1 MIGTQIRGFHH
12 LSRVVGNT
20 PKIFIFKRDN
30 GRICMAEAVAI
41 KGDDVPSR
49 DGGESIYFF
58 NNAYGRSKPSLDRYH
73 GKEIFNTL
81 SALNDRWSGA
91 IKIYIS
97 KDVSSMNDYSSY
109 IRAMWM
115 MPDSFY
121 NDYERFCNENKK
133 RFNVVERKYV
143 NKNEPLLK
151 YIYALCNGSNNY
163 FFWAVAQYFGN
174 DVPLC
179 DIKRVIDWANNYG
192 QLAKDL
198 KKGTVTG
205 YTNSEQLKCLLNET
219 LNLRKQKRIRD
230 VINSFNTAQKKI
242 LKSRTLSNRD
252 KDTLAKFGK
261 LSPTKKT
268 NFIRKMSTIEDG
280 DEIMKQMA
288 YVVNIHFEWNKDSLI
303 DYITH
308 TENLHAEIVSSN
320 GDIVLVKVNDY
331 DAVKYLG
338 KSTNWCISK
347 NKTYWNQYTR
357 DDGLATQ
364 YIIFDFSKPEDDVLS
379 IIGFTSVFNRGITHA
394 HDFVNHNLM
403 TDRPRRN
410 NVSIKSFL
418 DKFNRANGIFSILE
432 NDKIKLCDVTSYDKT
447 PYEWNKE
454 SFIKY
459 LNECVDENNYD
470 IVHDS
475 DNKLAVIVNDQNVRY
490 FLGDNYMNNTNRDI
504 WRRQHIIFA
513 DFSLPQNDPDK
524 LIFGIVS
531 QNDETYESY
540 VNCMYNEHFDNAGCS
555 FDAKLAE
562 YDLPYDI
569 ICRTDDVVNR
579 YRNALMDIEVPIIRQ
594 LLENKDLVKA
604 IQRGE
609 GIGVSC
615 DTYYQAL
622 YTSILNYHSFELLE
636 AFYNKGFTLTELMG
650 EDNVNNLFYSI
661 YDVMYNVKQER
672 DGDMTLPTNK
682 ELSKFEQGTLDSYD
696 ETLYVGMFQALNML
710 IEHER
715 NGYMFRNFCLYL
727 SNHDE
732 KSSLIDYLVTKASGF
747 ADYKNPSDSTYYM
760 IKYAVRYQLKDALAN
775 IDKHSNPQIR
785 EWIQNI
791 ERDCGINHEYYSAI
805 YSF

>member
-30 GRICMAEAVAI
+30 GRMCMAEAVAI
-41 KGDDVPSR
+41 KGNDVPSR

-58 NNAYGRSKPSLDRYH
+58 SNTYGRSKPNLDRYR
-73 GKEIFNTL
+73 GKEIYDTL
-81 SALNDRWSGA
+81 SDMSCRWSSA
-91 IKIYIS
+91 FKIYIS
-97 KDVSSMNDYSSY
+97 KDVYAMNDYSDY
-109 IRAMWM
+109 IRAMWL
-115 MPDSFY
+115 MPDTFY
-121 NDYERFCNENKK
+121 KDYEKFCNGNKK
-133 RFNVVERKYV
+133 QFSVVERKYTH
-143 NKNEPLLK
+143 KDDPLLK
-151 YIYALCNGSNNY
+151 YIYALCNGSKNY

-174 DVPLC
+174 GTPMC
-179 DIKRVIDWANNYG
+179 NIKRIIDWANNYG
-192 QLAKDL
+192 QLVKDL

-205 YTNSEQLKCLLNET
+205 YTNPEQINYLLNET
-219 LNLRKQKRIRD
+219 LGLRKQKRIRD

-242 LKSRTLSNRD
+242 LKARTMSNRD
-252 KDTLAKFGK
+252 KDALAKFGK
-261 LSPTKKT
+261 LSPTKKS

-288 YVVNIHFEWNKDSLI
+288 YVVNVHFEWNKASLV

-308 TENLHAEIVSSN
+308 TENLHAEIVSIN

-357 DDGLATQ
+357 DEGQSTQ
-364 YIIFDFSKPEDDVLS
+364 YIIFDFSKPEDDTLS

-410 NVSIKSFL
+410 NPHIKSFL
-418 DKFNRANGIFSILE
+418 DKFNKANGIFSILE

-447 PYEWNKE
+447 PYDWNRE

-459 LNECVDENNYD
+459 LNECVDEDNYD

-475 DNKLAVIVNDQNVRY
+475 ENKLAVIVNDQNIRY
-490 FLGDNYMNNTNRDI
+490 FLGDNYMNNTNRDT

-513 DFSLPQNDPDK
+513 DFSLSQNDPNK

-540 VNCMYNEHFDNAGCS
+540 VNRMYNEHFDNAGCS
-555 FDAKLAE
+555 FDFKLAE

-569 ICRTDDVVNR
+569 ICRTDDVFNR
-579 YRNALMDIEVPIIRQ
+579 YRNALAHMEIPIIRQ
-594 LLENKDLVKA
+594 LLENEDLVKA
-604 IQRGE
+604 IQRNDN
-609 GIGVSC
+609 IGVSQ

-622 YTSILNYHSFELLE
+622 YDSILDYHSFDLLE
-636 AFYNKGFTLTELMG
+636 AFYNKGFTMVDLMG
-650 EDNVNNLFYSI
+650 EEYLNSLFFSI

-672 DGDMTLPTNK
+672 DRNMTLPSDK
-682 ELSKFEQGTLDSYD
+682 EISKFAQGMLNSYD
-696 ETLYVGMFQALNML
+696 DTLYVGLFQALNML

-715 NGYMFRNFCLYL
+715 NGYMFNNFCHHISRNYT
-727 SNHDE
+727 
-732 KSSLIDYLVTKASGF
+732 KTSLFVYFVTKASEF
-747 ADYKNPSDSTYYM
+747 TDYNNPNDGMYYM
-760 IKYAVRYQLKDALAN
+760 IKYAIRCQVKDALVN
-775 IDKHSNPQIR
+775 IAKHSNFQIR
-785 EWIQNI
+785 EWVRRI
-791 ERDCGINHEYYSAI
+791 EDECGISHEDLVAVYA
-805 YSF
+805 

>member
-30 GRICMAEAVAI
+30 GRMYMAEAVAI
-41 KGDDVPSR
+41 KGNDVPSR

-58 NNAYGRSKPSLDRYH
+58 NNAYGRNKPSLDRYR
-73 GKEIFNTL
+73 GKEIYDTL
-81 SALNDRWSGA
+81 CDLSGKWSSAF
-91 IKIYIS
+91 KIHIS
-97 KDVSSMNDYSSY
+97 KDISTMNEYSDF

-115 MPDSFY
+115 MPDTFY
-121 NDYERFCNENKK
+121 KDYEKFCNENKK
-133 RFNVVERKYV
+133 QFNVVGRKYAP
-143 NKNEPLLK
+143 KEEPQLK
-151 YIYALCNGSNNY
+151 YIYALCNGSKNY
-163 FFWAVAQYFGN
+163 FFWAVAQYFGIGTPICN
-174 DVPLC
+174 
-179 DIKRVIDWANNYG
+179 IKRIIDWANNYG
-192 QLAKDL
+192 QLVKDL

-205 YTNSEQLKCLLNET
+205 YTNPEQFKYLLNET
-219 LNLRKQKRIRD
+219 LGLRKQKRIKD

-242 LKSRTLSNRD
+242 LKSRTLSSRD

-261 LSPTKKT
+261 LSATKKS

-288 YVVNIHFEWNKDSLI
+288 YVVNVHFEWNKDSLI

-308 TENLHAEIVSSN
+308 TENLHAEIVSIN

-347 NKTYWNQYTR
+347 NKTYWNQYTK
-357 DDGLATQ
+357 DEGQATQ
-364 YIIFDFSKPEDDVLS
+364 YIIFDFSKPEDDTLS

-410 NVSIKSFL
+410 NPYIKSFL
-418 DKFNRANGIFSILE
+418 DKFNKANGIFSILE

-447 PYEWNKE
+447 PYDWNRE

-459 LNECVDENNYD
+459 LNECVDEDNYD

-475 DNKLAVIVNDQNVRY
+475 ENKLAVIVNDQNIRY
-490 FLGDNYMNNTNRDI
+490 FLGDNYMNNTNRDT

-513 DFSLPQNDPDK
+513 DFSLSQNDPNK

-531 QNDETYESY
+531 QDDETYESY
-540 VNCMYNEHFDNAGCS
+540 VNRMYNEHFDNAGCS
-555 FDAKLAE
+555 FDFKLAE

-569 ICRTDDVVNR
+569 ICRTDDVFNR
-579 YRNALMDIEVPIIRQ
+579 YRNVLAHMEIPIIRQ
-594 LLENKDLVKA
+594 LLENEDLVKA
-604 IQRGE
+604 IQRDDN
-609 GIGVSC
+609 IGVSQ

-622 YTSILNYHSFELLE
+622 YASILDYHSFDLLE
-636 AFYNKGFTLTELMG
+636 AFYNKGFTMVELMG
-650 EDNVNNLFYSI
+650 EEYLNSLFFNI

-672 DGDMTLPTNK
+672 DRNMILPSSK
-682 ELSKFEQGTLDSYD
+682 EIAKFTQGTLDSYD
-696 ETLYVGMFQALNML
+696 ETLYVGLFQALNML

-715 NGYMFRNFCLYL
+715 NGYMFNNFCQHISRHYT
-727 SNHDE
+727 
-732 KSSLIDYLVTKASGF
+732 KTSLFAYFVIKASEF
-747 ADYKNPSDSTYYM
+747 TDYNNPSDGTYYM
-760 IKYAVRYQLKDALAN
+760 IHYAIRCQIKDALVN
-775 IDKHSNPQIR
+775 IAKHSNPQIR
-785 EWIQNI
+785 EWVRRI
-791 ERDCGINHEYYSAI
+791 EHECGISHEDLVAVYA
-805 YSF
+805 